1 MHKYPKVIHS
11 GTISYNTLPVRN
23 SNNNQ
28 ISSPSLLNQWIWL
41 CNSTSNSG
49 KLFSSSSHM
58 CSSPILITHR
68 KSPKLSKALPDKAKS
83 NWTSLQCT
91 VVAQIKSWIGEPL
104 KRSVSKT
111 LTIQMTTTCNS
122 RAYQASTLS
131 LALFMTTSH
140 PGSRQISLQGITQL
154 HPVGLTRLILVL
166 LITNVTRSGARY
178 HVISSLI
185 ANAMV
190 LTRWPSNVQ
199 IWM

>member
-1 MHKYPKVIHS
+1 MPKYPKVIHS

-28 ISSPSLLNQWIWL
+28 ISSPSLLNPWIWL
-41 CNSTSNSG
+41 CNSTSNSE

-68 KSPKLSKALPDKAKS
+68 KLPKLSKALPDKAKS
-83 NWTSLQCT
+83 NWISLQCT

-122 RAYQASTLS
+122 RSFLASTLS

-140 PGSRQISLQGITQL
+140 PGNRQISLQGITQL
-154 HPVGLTRLILVL
+154 HPVGLMRLILVL
-166 LITNVTRSGARY
+166 LITNVTKSGARY

-190 LTRWPSNVQ
+190 LTRWPSNAQ